1 MSLVYY
7 DAWMKRRRATPLV
20 GPGAAAVDE
29 FEPAPG
35 SRRSRPAAGWRS

>member
-7 DAWMKRRRATPLV
+7 DAWMKRRANRRATTLV

-29 FEPAPG
+29 FA
-35 SRRSRPAAGWRS
+35 RRR

>member
-7 DAWMKRRRATPLV
+7 DAWMKRRAGRRSSPLV

-29 FEPAPG
+29 FT
-35 SRRSRPAAGWRS
+35 SRR